1 MRLYTSLSPSGFPQA
16 HTCFFQLD
24 LPNYSTDEAM
34 RSKLSAAAQLC
45 GEIDTDGGPTE
56 DLD

>member
-1 MRLYTSLSPSGFPQA
+1 MDSNGFPQA

-24 LPNYSTDEAM
+24 LPNYATDELM
-34 RSKLSAAAQLC
+34 SSRLSAAAQLC
-45 GEIDTDGGPTE
+45 GEIDTDGTAAE

>member
-1 MRLYTSLSPSGFPQA
+1 MLGEMSKVGFPQA

-24 LPNYSTDEAM
+24 IPDYADDEICFKRLVEASTF
-34 RSKLSAAAQLC
+34 C
-45 GEIDTDGGPTE
+45 GEIDTDGTATE